1 MRIHVF
7 ESETRDIFHRSED
20 GKGVVRFFFHIT
32 TDADTVSI
40 YYLEMQNI
48 LGINLGE
55 KKEGCL
61 LFYSSRMINFF
72 FLFFSFFCLSSC
84 YST

>member
-20 GKGVVRFFFHIT
+20 GKGVVRFFFDIT

-48 LGINLGE
+48 LGISLGE
-55 KKEGCL
+55 KRKGV
-61 LFYSSRMINFF
+61 
-72 FLFFSFFCLSSC
+72 C
-84 YST
+84 YFIRVE

>member
-48 LGINLGE
+48 LG
-55 KKEGCL
+55 KKGRVFVI
-61 LFYSSRMINFF
+61 LFESND
-72 FLFFSFFCLSSC
+72 
-84 YST
+84 